1 MTQSHRQRIRTV
13 LIYVALIAAC
23 IAAMA
28 PLVSML
34 STSIKPEDQVLGDPM
49 AMLPDPPS
57 MTAAVA
63 TENYAA
69 VLGDDRVDFPVLLRN
84 TLHIALLSVLGVV
97 LSSSVVAY
105 GLARI
110 RWRGRGAAFT
120 IILATMMIPFPV
132 IMVPLYMIFKE
143 LGWIGTFL
151 PLWLPAWFG
160 SAFSIF
166 LLRQFF
172 LTIPR
177 ELDDAARLD
186 GCGHVG
192 IFRHIILPLSAPAL
206 LVVGLLHFMFVWNDF
221 LAPLIF
227 LTHRD
232 QFTLAL
238 GLQLYQSQ
246 QGATPWNLLMAASTM
261 IVLPVLLLFIL
272 AQRSLVEGIATTGV
286 KG

>member
-1 MTQSHRQRIRTV
+1 M
-13 LIYVALIAAC
+13 AL
-23 IAAMA
+23 
-28 PLVSML
+28 
-34 STSIKPEDQVLGDPM
+34 
-49 AMLPDPPS
+49 LPDPAS
-57 MTAAVA
+57 MTLAIGVD
-63 TENYAA
+63 NYSA
-69 VLGDDRVDFPVLLRN
+69 VLSDGGVDFPVLLRN
-84 TLHIALLSVLGVV
+84 TLYIAILSVLGVV
-97 LSSSVVAY
+97 LSSSIVAY
-105 GLARI
+105 GLSRVQ
-110 RWRGRGAAFT
+110 WRGRGAAFT

-132 IMVPLYMIFKE
+132 VMVPLYMIFKD

-192 IFRHIILPLSAPAL
+192 IFRHIILPLSAPAI

-238 GLQLYQSQ
+238 GLQLFQSQ

-261 IVLPVLLLFIL
+261 IVLPVLLLFLL
-272 AQRSLVEGIATTGV
+272 AQRSLVDGIATTGV
-286 KG
+286 KGY